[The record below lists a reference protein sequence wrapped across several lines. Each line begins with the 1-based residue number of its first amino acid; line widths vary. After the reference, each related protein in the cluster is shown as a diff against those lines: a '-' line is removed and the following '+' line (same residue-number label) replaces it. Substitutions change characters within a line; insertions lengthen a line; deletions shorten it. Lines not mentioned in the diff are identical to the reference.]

1 MSVSLTYGSVCS
13 GIEAAS
19 LAWEPLGLKPL
30 WFAEIEDFP
39 SHVLAQRWP
48 SVPNLGDMTTIA
60 KKILSG
66 EVEAPDV
73 LVGGTPCQAFSIAG
87 LRQGLNDE
95 RGLLTLKF
103 VELADAIDTVRAA
116 KGLLPVIIIWENVPG
131 VLSSHDNAFGNF
143 TAALVGEP
151 ESFEPGER
159 PARGKTSQY
168 WTWNAKAGQHVSKW
182 SKHGA
187 IAGRQ
192 RRLAWAIKDAQY
204 FGVAQRRRRCFVIAS
219 ARNDLYPSEVLF
231 ESGSVPR
238 DIAPSRGSK
247 EEVAGTFKAR
257 AHSGGW
263 SQDVDLAAGG
273 YMQVVGTI
281 AAHSFTGGAGGRPE
295 GAVAGHF
302 IPASPTG
309 SHWDNPLNPHPT
321 LNQSHNTG
329 GIGASNQ
336 EIFSQRGSGIVAQ
349 PVTGDITH
357 TLKAEGF
364 DGSEDGI
371 GRGRPII
378 VMAHGQS
385 GAEIKTDG
393 SAPTLTCNHEAP
405 IAAYCLQHAQIGR
418 KESAGPQGKGWQ
430 KEVGF
435 TLDSRSTADAVAYA
449 FKAGQGAKAG
459 GIGWAEEQSPTL
471 TSASS
476 GTNLVPAIAFAENS
490 RSEVR
495 FEGGDGQIVGAL
507 STGGGKPGQGCPTI
521 MQNMVVRRLT
531 PRECERLQGF
541 PDDWTLIPYG
551 RSVRPEKMEADYA
564 KYLMRGGN
572 RTFEDCCRAAS
583 DGPRYKA
590 IGNSMAVPV
599 MRWLMKG
606 ILSSLAEVNRSE
618 IVIEKH
624 EPERS
629 IFKWAGGK
637 FGVLPTILPLLPC
650 GKRLI
655 EPFVGGGAVFTNAGY
670 GRNLLNDVN
679 SDLINAYKMLA
690 LERHSLITLTHSFFS
705 DYNSQSDY
713 EDVRAKFNGGEYSPL
728 EHAAAFIYLN
738 RHCFNGLTRYN
749 LKKEFNVGY
758 GKYKKPYFPLQEME
772 AFLGI
777 AERCEFVNEDFEDV
791 IARAGDGDVV
801 FCDPPYEPLPGTAGF
816 TRYSGAHFTFK
827 DQIRLVEALVSA
839 RSRGAYVVITNSAS
853 PKIRELYNLSGF
865 SIHQLAAKRSMSCK
879 GDGRVMAHDIIATLA

>member
-48 SVPNLGDMTTIA
+48 SVLNLGDMTTIA

-151 ESFEPGER
+151 EPFEPGER

-257 AHSGGW
+257 ANSGGW

-295 GAVAGHF
+295 GTLAAQYDSSPCVERGINILGAYRMSAFGQYTDDETASTIKTRDFKDATDLAVTYSDISRTLLAKGHDSMAEDLETYAIHGTQDPNILNDMAHTLGRNHGQENAVIAF
-302 IPASPTG
+302 SSKDSGHDASFEVSPTLRAG
-309 SHWDNPLNPHPT
+309 NSA
-321 LNQSHNTG
+321 Q
-329 GIGASNQ
+329 SNQ
-336 EIFSQRGSGIVAQ
+336 NAGSPPA
-349 PVTGDITH
+349 
-357 TLKAEGF
+357 
-364 DGSEDGI
+364 
-371 GRGRPII
+371 
-378 VMAHGQS
+378 
-385 GAEIKTDG
+385 
-393 SAPTLTCNHEAP
+393 
-405 IAAYCLQHAQIGR
+405 IAYG
-418 KESAGPQGKGWQ
+418 
-430 KEVGF
+430 
-435 TLDSRSTADAVAYA
+435 

-459 GIGWAEEQSPTL
+459 GIGYAFEQSPTL

-476 GTNLVPAIAFAENS
+476 GTNLA
-490 RSEVR
+490 
-495 FEGGDGQIVGAL
+495 
-507 STGGGKPGQGCPTI
+507 PTV
-521 MQNMVVRRLT
+521 MQNMAVRRLT

-637 FGVLPTILPLLPC
+637 FGVLPKILPLLPC

-670 GRNLLNDVN
+670 ERNLLNDVN

-749 LKKEFNVGY
+749 LKKEYNVGY

-777 AERCEFVNEDFEDV
+777 AGRCEFISGDFEDV
-791 IARAGDGDVV
+791 IARAGNGDVV
-801 FCDPPYEPLPGTAGF
+801 FCDPPYDPLPGTAGF
-816 TRYSGAHFTFK
+816 TRYSGAHFTFE

-879 GDGRVMAHDIIATLA
+879 GDGRVMAHDIIATLD

>member
-13 GIEAAS
+13 GVEAAS

-48 SVPNLGDMTTIA
+48 HVPNLGDMTAIA
-60 KKILSG
+60 QKILSG

-116 KGLLPVIIIWENVPG
+116 KGLPPVIIIWENVPG

-151 ESFEPGER
+151 EPFEPGKR
-159 PARGKTSQY
+159 PAAGKASQY
-168 WTWNAKAGQHVSKW
+168 WTWNAKAHQHVSKW

-187 IAGRQ
+187 IAGRK

-219 ARNDLYPSEVLF
+219 TRNDLHPSQVLF
-231 ESGSVPR
+231 ESGCVPR
-238 DIAPSRGSK
+238 DIAPSREKGQEIASN
-247 EEVAGTFKAR
+247 AG
-257 AHSGGW
+257 
-263 SQDVDLAAGG
+263 
-273 YMQVVGTI
+273 
-281 AAHSFTGGAGGRPE
+281 
-295 GAVAGHF
+295 
-302 IPASPTG
+302 ASPSNG
-309 SHWDNPLNPHPT
+309 SHWDNAANPHPT
-321 LNQSHNTG
+321 LNQAHNTG

-336 EIFSQRGSGIVAQ
+336 EIFSQRGAGIVAPCLCYGLDEKQ
-349 PVTGDITH
+349 NAGFEIIG
-357 TLKAEGF
+357 TLKARETGGGFEGT
-364 DGSEDGI
+364 
-371 GRGRPII
+371 
-378 VMAHGQS
+378 VA
-385 GAEIKTDG
+385 
-393 SAPTLTCNHEAP
+393 
-405 IAAYCLQHAQIGR
+405 CLQCHAFRMRAFGEYADDETASTVKARDYKDATDLAVTYSSVSRTLLAKSNDSLAEDLDTYVIHGTQDPICLNGLAHTLGR
-418 KESAGPQGKGWQ
+418 NQGQENALIAFSSK
-430 KEVGF
+430 
-435 TLDSRSTADAVAYA
+435 DSGHDASY
-449 FKAGQGAKAG
+449 
-459 GIGWAEEQSPTL
+459 EMSPTL
-471 TSASS
+471 RACNSVLGNQNA
-476 GTNLVPAIAFAENS
+476 GGPPAIAFAQNE
-490 RSEVR
+490 RGEVR
-495 FEGGDGQIVGAL
+495 YEGGDGSLAGTL
-507 STGGGKPGQGCPTI
+507 SSGGGKPGQGYTALL
-521 MQNMVVRRLT
+521 QYAAVRRLT
-531 PRECERLQGF
+531 PVECERLQGM
-541 PDDWTLIPYG
+541 PDGHTLIHALK
-551 RSVRPEKMEADYA
+551 RKKLKADEIE
-564 KYLMRGGN
+564 YLRHFLPGL
-572 RTFEDCCRAAS
+572 TDEELQQLAA

-606 ILSSLAEVNRSE
+606 ILFCLKEANQSDSVVESQ
-618 IVIEKH
+618 

-637 FGVLPTILPLLPC
+637 FGVLPTILPLLPA

-679 SDLINAYKMLA
+679 GDLINAFKMLA
-690 LERHSLITLTHSFFS
+690 QKRHTLITLAYSFFT
-705 DYNSQSDY
+705 DYNSHDSF
-713 EDVRAKFNGGEYSPL
+713 EDVKAKFNAGKYTPL

-758 GKYKKPYFPLQEME
+758 GKYKKPYFPLNEME

-777 AERCEFVNEDFEDV
+777 ADRCEFVSSDFESV
-791 IARAGDGDVV
+791 IDQARDGDVV
-801 FCDPPYEPLPGTAGF
+801 FCDPPYEPLPGTDGF
-816 TRYSGAHFTFK
+816 TRYSGTRFTFE
-827 DQIRLVEALVSA
+827 DQVRLVESLVRA
-839 RSRGAYVVITNSAS
+839 RARGAQVVITNSSA
-853 PKIRELYNLSGF
+853 PLIQDLYTLYGF
-865 SIHQLAAKRSMSCK
+865 TIHQLVAKRSMSCK
-879 GDGRVMAHDIIATLA
+879 GNGRVKAHDVIATLA